1 MKWEYKTAVFPMA
14 GFFGGKVPETDLGHA
29 LAELGEERW
38 ELVCALDTN
47 QVYGATKNIVL
58 LFKRPK

>member
-1 MKWEYKTAVFPMA
+1 MKWEYKTAVLPMA
-14 GFFGGKVPETDLGHA
+14 GFLGGKVPEADLGHA
-29 LAELGEERW
+29 LAELGEEHW

-47 QVYGATKNIVL
+47 QTYGATKNIVL